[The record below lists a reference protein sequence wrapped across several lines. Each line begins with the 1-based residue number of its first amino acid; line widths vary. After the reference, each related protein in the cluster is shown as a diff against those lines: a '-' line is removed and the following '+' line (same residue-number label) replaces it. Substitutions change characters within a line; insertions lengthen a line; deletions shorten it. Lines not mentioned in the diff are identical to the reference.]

1 MKGGIRTEDA
11 LKIALAFVLGALV
24 MLVAVNLIYNNPAAS
39 GLVSPSYCPMMG
51 GAGGG
56 MMGNAQG
63 MMGGSA
69 GGDFCSA
76 TGGNA
81 SGCGH

>member
-1 MKGGIRTEDA
+1 MEDA

-39 GLVSPSYCPMMG
+39 NLVSPSYCPMMG

-56 MMGNAQG
+56 MMGGNAGGDYCG
-63 MMGGSA
+63 MMGGN
-69 GGDFCSA
+69 
-76 TGGNA
+76 T

>member
-1 MKGGIRTEDA
+1 MEDA

-24 MLVAVNLIYNNPAAS
+24 MLVAVNLIYNNPATS
-39 GLVSPSYCPMMG
+39 SIVSPSYCPMMG

-56 MMGNAQG
+56 MMGGNADGDYCQ
-63 MMGGSA
+63 MMGGN
-69 GGDFCSA
+69 
-76 TGGNA
+76 T